1 MSEESRTQK
10 AKKLTPLATAILGV
24 VTGVVCLGF
33 AALAQKVGLDLSE
46 LQREALIF
54 GGLGSL
60 LGGTV
65 GARFM
70 PTKAE
75 EPKS

>member
-1 MSEESRTQK
+1 MTEASKPPKQ
-10 AKKLTPLATAILGV
+10 KKLTPLATAIIGV
-24 VTGVVCLGF
+24 ATGAVCLGF
-33 AALAQKVGLDLSE
+33 AALAQKVGLELSE

-65 GARFM
+65 GARYM
-70 PTKAE
+70 PTKGDGQ
-75 EPKS
+75 